1 VKETDLVRLVTLLA
15 HDIELFMLPESWEQV
30 QAKVRNSYTRPR
42 SVTIDLLFSS
52 VCLVELLLCCLT
64 LHAMQGLQ
72 LGRLHARC
80 CRCYCLAVILAS
92 AMCCAF
98 TPCFTPIQGHCC
110 FVRAPIAHA
119 TAQPYVHRRGRLLRC
134 SAEPQGAAVAS
145 AQASLQLQQFSDES
159 TSPGAAQVTA
169 SRSKYNKRRRARSK
183 RLAGSAAS
191 ADSPDNEVASQ
202 TTLRQQQQQ
211 QQQTLQATRDA
222 RVSEPAAQS
231 AAAAPQADAP
241 RGSRTKHTLSPL
253 QQNSTTTTSSSRAQ
267 SAASSGKKQIRM
279 RPFEQRNKGTSSRP
293 RRSSN
298 NSTSSSSTSSS
309 SSSSGDS
316 TSILGSRAKDTSSSS
331 SSSSLKELENSFERV
346 IRALSKPVTAA
357 ALQASLDGSC
367 TSSTAAASSN
377 AATLAEAAK
386 KKVETTMDAAA
397 RAASKRSRR
406 KSSTTATSNSKSS
419 SISSIN
425 PSVGDSPTVKTGSN
439 TGSDSTAL
447 TDSSSSSSSSSGSIS
462 SSRSG
467 TVGGITS
474 TGRIEPPLRVDP
486 PQRYVEVIY
495 NRRARDVF
503 TWITTNSESFGTVLS
518 HDQASRMNKRSRI
531 SWLLQVSEVLR
542 FTNFDI
548 IYSITLDRQIITYCG
563 LSCAM
568 LL

>member
-1 VKETDLVRLVTLLA
+1 
-15 HDIELFMLPESWEQV
+15 M
-30 QAKVRNSYTRPR
+30 
-42 SVTIDLLFSS
+42 SS
-52 VCLVELLLCCLT
+52 VKKPGTYEKQLHLKKRYHRSPIFIPCLFGAAYRSCLP
-64 LHAMQGLQ
+64 LHAMQGLD

-80 CRCYCLAVILAS
+80 CRCYCLAVMLAS

-98 TPCFTPIQGHCC
+98 TPCFTPTQGRCC
-110 FVRAPIAHA
+110 SARAPLAHA
-119 TAQPYVHRRGRLLRC
+119 AAQPYVHRRARLLRC
-134 SAEPQGAAVAS
+134 SAEPPGAAVAS
-145 AQASLQLQQFSDES
+145 AQASLQLQPFSDES
-159 TSPGAAQVTA
+159 TSPGSAQTTA

-183 RLAGSAAS
+183 RLAAAAAS
-191 ADSPDNEVASQ
+191 PDHEVAPQSTQ
-202 TTLRQQQQQ
+202 QQQQQQ

-222 RVSEPAAQS
+222 RVSELAAPS

-241 RGSRTKHTLSPL
+241 RGSRTKHALSPL
-253 QQNSTTTTSSSRAQ
+253 QQNSTTTISSSNNRVG
-267 SAASSGKKQIRM
+267 SAASSGKKQIRT
-279 RPFEQRNKGTSSRP
+279 RTFEPRSKGSSSRP
-293 RRSSN
+293 RRSTN
-298 NSTSSSSTSSS
+298 NSTSSSITSSS
-309 SSSSGDS
+309 SSSSDS

-357 ALQASLDGSC
+357 ALQASLDG

-406 KSSTTATSNSKSS
+406 KSSSTTASTTSSKSS
-419 SISSIN
+419 SSSMN
-425 PSVGDSPTVKTGSN
+425 ASVGDASTVKTGSN
-439 TGSDSTAL
+439 SATV
-447 TDSSSSSSSSSGSIS
+447 TDSSSGSSSSGSLS
-462 SSRSG
+462 SNRSS

-531 SWLLQVSEVLR
+531 SWLLQVSEVQLA
-542 FTNFDI
+542 TECQHCTQH
-548 IYSITLDRQIITYCG
+548 YSRQEIQHSVAI
-563 LSCAM
+563 
-568 LL
+568 